1 MMSKKKKKEE
11 KAEDKEQQNE
21 GGKLDRRTT
30 SKGGK
35 DLVVDVE
42 KAKSAQPKKKKPP
55 CWWGSSCYQKNPAH
69 LKRYDH
75 TQSAS
80 PSPTAPS
87 ANTADQAKP
96 LTQEEKQ
103 KAKAIEEKELSGF
116 FDLDYMGADS
126 ETDDEQSG
134 KWGFIA
140 SDNEE
145 EDKKKLPSH
154 TNKSSEHVTLSVS
167 KEEWEKFL
175 QQSKQSGL
183 NLPKFT
189 STENPKDKNKRK
201 RDDNAGNGKKK
212 QKGEN

>member
-1 MMSKKKKKEE
+1 MLKKRNQHNLK
-11 KAEDKEQQNE
+11 
-21 GGKLDRRTT
+21 R
-30 SKGGK
+30 
-35 DLVVDVE
+35 
-42 KAKSAQPKKKKPP
+42 KKPP

-140 SDNEE
+140 SDNEDE
-145 EDKKKLPSH
+145 EKKKNVPSND
-154 TNKSSEHVTLSVS
+154 TNKSSEQVTLSVS

-189 STENPKDKNKRK
+189 SAENAKDKNKRK
-201 RDDNAGNGKKK
+201 RDDNSGKGKKK